1 MEPSTLCSTIST
13 SSGLNLFNSVRYST
27 SPPATLIDGFD
38 ALLHGSS
45 TPLRRGDVTE
55 VQGVTA
61 SGKTQLLLKLAV
73 NHLLPRSIHVRI
85 DRQVLLVPVG
95 GKEELVTWFNCTASI
110 GFSKE
115 IEKLSEVLRFHLVQA
130 INQYRRPKGIG
141 SPTEEEVDSLVQECL
156 ARLQVFSPTSTLQ
169 LACTIRNLPD
179 WYTKNAQGGGA
190 DEELGCVIIDG
201 MTEFAWTDE
210 FERLESQSQPSP
222 LVAPLKLF
230 SSAISHLRQSL
241 SPLIFISQWVLRPLQ
256 PHSVPSQ
263 QNLPFYRP
271 HYNPPHYP
279 ALTKPPLI
287 SDDQDPLSPYYYP
300 SSSSS
305 LDSPLFPIHYHITL
319 HPSPRPIF
327 RKGVSLAMVLKEG
340 TRQEQERT
348 RQGTGSNRGG
358 GGGEETR
365 ERWTEGIVCVLREK
379 GGKELGSWEMEIG
392 ENEIIA

>member
-1 MEPSTLCSTIST
+1 MEPSTLGSTIST

-55 VQGVTA
+55 IHGVTA

-95 GKEELVTWFNCTASI
+95 GKEEMVISFNCSI
-110 GFSKE
+110 GFEKE
-115 IEKLSEVLRFHLVQA
+115 IEKLSKVLRFHLVQA

-169 LACTIRNLPD
+169 LACTIRSLPD
-179 WYTKNAQGGGA
+179 WYARNAQEGGGN
-190 DEELGCVIIDG
+190 EELGCVIIDG

-210 FERLESQSQPSP
+210 FERRQSQQQSSF
-222 LVAPLKLF
+222 VAPLKLF
-230 SSAISHLRQSL
+230 SSAISHLRQTL
-241 SPLIFISQWVLRPLQ
+241 SPLIFISQWVLRSTQ

-263 QNLPFYRP
+263 QNLPFYRA
-271 HYNPPHYP
+271 HFYPPHYP
-279 ALTKPPLI
+279 SLSNPPLM
-287 SDDQDPLSPYYYP
+287 SDEQDPLSPHYYP
-300 SSSSS
+300 SSS
-305 LDSPLFPIHYHITL
+305 SPLFPIHYHITL
-319 HPSPRPIF
+319 HPSPRPTF

-340 TRQEQERT
+340 TRQEQEKMRQDAGTTRGDERT
-348 RQGTGSNRGG
+348 S
-358 GGGEETR
+358 

-392 ENEIIA
+392 ESEIIA